1 MRISRLTV
9 DGVII
14 SDGKLL
20 LIRRGNPPFKDAW
33 ALPGGFVDYGETV
46 EAAVRREVKEETGLT
61 TSIQQLVG
69 VYSDPHR
76 DPRGHTVSVV
86 FLLAVESGTPEGG
99 DDAVE
104 AGWFSLDELPELAF
118 DHAKIIND
126 ALALHHGMQTG

>member
-1 MRISRLTV
+1 MRNPRLTV

-14 SDGKLL
+14 SDAKLL
-20 LIRRGNPPFKDAW
+20 LIRRGNPPFKDTW
-33 ALPGGFVDYGETV
+33 ALPGGCVNYGETV
-46 EAAVRREVKEETGLT
+46 EAAVRREVREETGLG
-61 TSIQQLVG
+61 TSIRRLVW

-99 DDAVE
+99 DDAME
-104 AGWFSLDELPELAF
+104 ARWFLLGELPELAF

-126 ALALHHGMQTG
+126 ALAFHH